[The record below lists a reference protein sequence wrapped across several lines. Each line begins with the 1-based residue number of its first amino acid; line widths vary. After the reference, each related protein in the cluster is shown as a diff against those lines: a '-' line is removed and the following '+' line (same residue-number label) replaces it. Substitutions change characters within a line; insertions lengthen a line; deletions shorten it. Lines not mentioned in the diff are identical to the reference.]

1 MIMKRKKLLSFALAV
16 VMLFSLTATPAF
28 AADRGEQVKAF
39 FKDVLT
45 RAIGFVMENVTGV
58 INNSV
63 SVDGK
68 AVDEA
73 DFTLTDF
80 YSGTGTLLSKP
91 AENARWSLGYDSQS
105 LVPENREDYNLYLGG
120 FIAIENGFSN
130 KVSGVYDDMKVRTV
144 AVSDNSGRGTA
155 VFATI
160 DCIGMT
166 NTDIRAIREK
176 LRDFA
181 KENGINSINIFSTH
195 CHSCID
201 TQGLWT
207 DNVKTIFK
215 NLFSAYTDIGEAQK
229 GTDPKYMQF
238 LFEKVSLSVKNA
250 VTGMKSG
257 ELTFSKK
264 DIGAQYFNNKNRT
277 SATAVL
283 SELAKF
289 TFTPDDG
296 STPTIIANMAAHP
309 DIVGLPVKGDEANG
323 RILSGDYVY
332 YIGETLNKAGY
343 NFMFFNGAICG
354 IYIGRGPTSDNVA
367 LARRVDI
374 SARYGR
380 EIGRML
386 LAMNMTEEEIR
397 RDEFLSVTGDSEEDM
412 NREGYTLWYQDWEP
426 VSSEKV
432 EPLLNVRLKS
442 VMVPVTNNIIQFAG
456 KLRLVNHIM
465 IKTENGLSI
474 ATEIGFAQLGS
485 HKIVMMPGEISQDL
499 VAGGASLTKEGSIE
513 KKDFTG
519 KTVYDLFGK
528 DTLVFGLANDAIGY
542 VVPDNDYCMGL
553 VFNHYQET
561 LSLGK
566 NTASFLMKNYAQLA
580 DEVL

>member
-1 MIMKRKKLLSFALAV
+1 MIMTKKKLVSFTLAV
-16 VMLFSLTATPAF
+16 VMIFSLTATPAF
-28 AADRGEQVKAF
+28 AADGGERAKAF

-45 RAIGFVMENVTGV
+45 KAIGLVMETVTAAV
-58 INNSV
+58 NRTV
-63 SVDGK
+63 SADKV
-68 AVDEA
+68 AVDED
-73 DFTLTDF
+73 DFVLTDF
-80 YSGTGTLLSKP
+80 YSGTKTTLSKP
-91 AENARWSLGYDSQS
+91 AENARWSLGYDTQS

-120 FIAIENGFSN
+120 FIAPENGFSN
-130 KVSGVYDDMKVRTV
+130 KVRDVYDDMKVRTI
-144 AVSDNSGRGTA
+144 ALSDNSERGTA

-166 NTDIRAIREK
+166 NTDIRDIRAM

-215 NLFSAYTDIGEAQK
+215 NLFSAYTDIGEVKK
-229 GTDPKYMQF
+229 GTDAKYMQF
-238 LFEKVSLSVKNA
+238 LFEKVSLSIKNA
-250 VTGMKSG
+250 VGGMKTG
-257 ELTFSKK
+257 GLTFSQK

-277 SATAVL
+277 TATAML
-283 SELAKF
+283 SNLTKF

-309 DIVGLPVKGDEANG
+309 DIVGLPVEGDSANG
-323 RILSGDYVY
+323 QILSGDYVY
-332 YIGETLNKAGY
+332 YIGETLNQAGY

-367 LARRVDI
+367 LERRVDI
-374 SARYGR
+374 SIRYGR

-386 LAMNMTEEEIR
+386 LAMNMTEDEIR
-397 RDEFLSVTGDSEEDM
+397 NDPFLSVTGDSEEDM
-412 NREGYTLWYQDWEP
+412 NREGYSLWYQDWEP
-426 VSSEKV
+426 VFFEEV

-442 VMVPVTNNIIQFAG
+442 VRVPVTNNVIIFAG
-456 KLRLVNHIM
+456 KLRLVNHTM
-465 IKTENGLSI
+465 IKTEKGFAVS
-474 ATEIGFAQLGS
+474 TEIGFAQLGS
-485 HKIVMMPGEISQDL
+485 HRIVMMPGEICQDL
-499 VAGGASLTKEGSIE
+499 VAGGSSLTKEGSIN
-513 KKDFTG
+513 KKDFSG
-519 KTVYDLFGK
+519 KTVYELFGK
-528 DTLVFGLANDAIGY
+528 DTIVFGLANDAVGY

-553 VFNHYQET
+553 VFDHYQET

-566 NTASFLMKNYAQLA
+566 NTASFLMKNYAGLA